1 MLIGTYPIKI
11 VLAGGMVGFIIITTA
26 FKNIKGKLSKKDM
39 LCNIKININSNS
51 VYTKAILD
59 TGNFLKEPITK
70 IPVAVVEKDVLK
82 GVIPEKILNNLS
94 NIIEGKENG
103 MLIGIK
109 ADGLT
114 VNTQED
120 VVFIKNIIIGI
131 YDGSLSKTGKYRA
144 LIGLELLENKG
155 GNEENEHIRTVKI

>member
-1 MLIGTYPIKI
+1 MSL
-11 VLAGGMVGFIIITTA
+11 
-26 FKNIKGKLSKKDM
+26 
-39 LCNIKININSNS
+39 
-51 VYTKAILD
+51 
-59 TGNFLKEPITK
+59 
-70 IPVAVVEKDVLK
+70 
-82 GVIPEKILNNLS
+82 
-94 NIIEGKENG
+94 GKENG

-131 YDGSLSKTGKYRA
+131 YDGALSKTGKYRA

>member
-1 MLIGTYPIKI
+1 MSL
-11 VLAGGMVGFIIITTA
+11 
-26 FKNIKGKLSKKDM
+26 
-39 LCNIKININSNS
+39 
-51 VYTKAILD
+51 
-59 TGNFLKEPITK
+59 
-70 IPVAVVEKDVLK
+70 
-82 GVIPEKILNNLS
+82 
-94 NIIEGKENG
+94 GKENG

-109 ADGLT
+109 ANGLT